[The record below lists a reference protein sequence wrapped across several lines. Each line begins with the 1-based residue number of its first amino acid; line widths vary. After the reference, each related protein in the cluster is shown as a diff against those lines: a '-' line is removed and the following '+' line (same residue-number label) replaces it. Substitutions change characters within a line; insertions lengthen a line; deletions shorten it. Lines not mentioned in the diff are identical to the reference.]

1 MLFVALIL
9 LSVYKTT
16 SFITN
21 FLIAL
26 IKLFINSKS
35 ISPFLLSG
43 RRILTS
49 FKILTLKD
57 EEPQEKLE
65 KAFVITDIRKF
76 AISEFNS

>member
-16 SFITN
+16 SFITS

-35 ISPFLLSG
+35 ISPLAVMGSEITSFSTLLSQVA
-43 RRILTS
+43 
-49 FKILTLKD
+49 K
-57 EEPQEKLE
+57 
-65 KAFVITDIRKF
+65 
-76 AISEFNS
+76 